1 MDITAGSS
9 PTGRAVRSRNR
20 RGEGARLRADILA
33 AATDL
38 LDRGDERAVT
48 LRAVARQA
56 GIAAPSIY
64 PHFPDR
70 PAIMLAVVREAFG
83 ELSGRLRAA
92 VDAAGDDPRQRLY
105 ADDDPRQQPYLG
117 ADDHRLRLDAVDDD
131 PRQRLYAACHAYLD
145 FAALHPERYRVMF
158 GGVWNPV
165 VTNGGAMSIVIAD
178 TSAFPGTG
186 VLRILADILADC
198 VAAGCSTS
206 TDPFADAV
214 ALWLGLHGFAH
225 QRVVTHTFPWPA
237 DLARRFVSPLSRM
250 APIRPRTFPNSM
262 VTQVS

>member
-1 MDITAGSS
+1 MGITAGSS
-9 PTGRAVRSRNR
+9 PTGRAVRPRNR

-48 LRAVARQA
+48 LRAVARKA

-92 VDAAGDDPRQRLY
+92 ADAAGGDSGQALDATGDDPRQRLD
-105 ADDDPRQQPYLG
+105 AG
-117 ADDHRLRLDAVDDD
+117 AHDH
-131 PRQRLYAACHAYLD
+131 RQRLYAACHAYLD

-165 VTNGGAMSIVIAD
+165 HTNGGAMAMAIAIAD
-178 TSAFPGTG
+178 TPAFPGAG
-186 VLRILADILADC
+186 VPRILADILADC

-225 QRVVTHTFPWPA
+225 QRAVTHTFPWPA
-237 DLARRFVSPLSRM
+237 DLVRRFVSPLSRM
-250 APIRPRTFPNSM
+250 APIRPRTCPNST
-262 VTQVS
+262 VTQVGQRS

>member
-1 MDITAGSS
+1 MDTAG
-9 PTGRAVRSRNR
+9 
-20 RGEGARLRADILA
+20 
-33 AATDL
+33 
-38 LDRGDERAVT
+38 
-48 LRAVARQA
+48 
-56 GIAAPSIY
+56 
-64 PHFPDR
+64 
-70 PAIMLAVVREAFG
+70 
-83 ELSGRLRAA
+83 
-92 VDAAGDDPRQRLY
+92 
-105 ADDDPRQQPYLG
+105 
-117 ADDHRLRLDAVDDD
+117 DD

-145 FAALHPERYRVMF
+145 FAAIHPERYRVMF

-165 VTNGGAMSIVIAD
+165 VTNGGAKSIAIAD
-178 TSAFPGTG
+178 TSAFPGAG

-225 QRVVTHTFPWPA
+225 QRAVTHTFPWPA
-237 DLARRFVSPLSRM
+237 DLVRRFVSPLSRM